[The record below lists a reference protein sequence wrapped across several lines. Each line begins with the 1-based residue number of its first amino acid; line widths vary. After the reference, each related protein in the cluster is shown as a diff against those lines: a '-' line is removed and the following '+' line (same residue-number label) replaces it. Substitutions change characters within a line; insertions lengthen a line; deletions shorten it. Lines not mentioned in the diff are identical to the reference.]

1 MKPPK
6 QRATTSPPGGFKA
19 VAAGTFLY
27 VATLDIVREEFF
39 PGGSNRGRRLI
50 WAILGAGIMALVAIW
65 M

>member
-1 MKPPK
+1 M
-6 QRATTSPPGGFKA
+6 AWFKA